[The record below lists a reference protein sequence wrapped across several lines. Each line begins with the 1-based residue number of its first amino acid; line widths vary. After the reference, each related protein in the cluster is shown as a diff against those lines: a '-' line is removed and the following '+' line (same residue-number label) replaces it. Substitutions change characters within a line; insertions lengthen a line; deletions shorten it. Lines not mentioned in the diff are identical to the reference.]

1 MTSYLALR
9 HSSGHAWKRRQVQ
22 AKWKNLLAL
31 LIVLILILASFN
43 GLVKTF
49 SIGKYLG
56 TSNWNSNSSFVA
68 VLSTTPL
75 AVFILQEDP
84 KRLVFLTLDEKT
96 YLITGNPNEP
106 IAKISFLINKSN
118 GRDLSKL
125 LSLTFRAN
133 IENYVTFKNDQK
145 INKEEAIERFKNY
158 SSLLAPFMILTGI
171 IGDDVKDTNIARLDQ
186 FKLWWQ
192 IKSVRINQLELVD
205 LSQYQEEVVYKD
217 DQKVL
222 GVDNFVLH
230 KVISK
235 YLGNENV
242 IKENLKIKVINAS
255 GIAGVGQLAAD
266 FAAGVGVNIVKIE
279 TAPNFVDK
287 SFIQT
292 SLKNKYTVRYLANIF
307 KCDIKN
313 SSESGEEVSLVIGSD
328 FASRY
333 FK

>member
-1 MTSYLALR
+1 MTDYSAR
-9 HSSGHAWKRRQVQ
+9 RSGWKRRQVQ
-22 AKWKNLLAL
+22 AKLKNLLAL
-31 LIVLILILASFN
+31 LIVSILILASFN

-56 TSNWNSNSSFVA
+56 ISNWDSNSSFVA
-68 VLSTTPL
+68 ALSTMPL

-96 YLITGNPNEP
+96 YLATGNPTEP
-106 IAKISFLINKSN
+106 IAKISSLINKSN

-125 LSLTFRAN
+125 LSLTFRVN

-145 INKEEAIERFKNY
+145 INKDEAIKWFKNY
-158 SSLLAPFMILTGI
+158 ASLATPFVILTGR
-171 IGDDVKDTNIARLDQ
+171 IGDDIKDSNITRLDQ

-192 IKSVRINQLELVD
+192 IKSIRINQLELFD
-205 LSQYQEEVVYKD
+205 LSQYWEEVVYKD

-222 GVDNFVLH
+222 GVDNIVLH

-235 YLGNENV
+235 YLENENV
-242 IKENLKIKVINAS
+242 TREYLKIKVINAS

-266 FAAGVGVNIVKIE
+266 FAAGVGVSIVKIE
-279 TAPNFVDK
+279 TAPNLVDK

-307 KCDIKN
+307 KCDIKG
-313 SSESGEEVSLVIGSD
+313 SVEDEKEVNLVVGRD
-328 FASRY
+328 FAAKY
-333 FK
+333 Y

>member
-1 MTSYLALR
+1 MTDYSAR
-9 HSSGHAWKRRQVQ
+9 RSGWKRRQVQ
-22 AKWKNLLAL
+22 AKLKNLLAL
-31 LIVLILILASFN
+31 LIVSILILASFN

-56 TSNWNSNSSFVA
+56 TSNWDSNSSFVA
-68 VLSTTPL
+68 ALSTMPL

-96 YLITGNPNEP
+96 YLATGNPNEP
-106 IAKISFLINKSN
+106 IAKISSLINKSN

-125 LSLTFRAN
+125 LSLTFRVN

-145 INKEEAIERFKNY
+145 INKDEAIKWFKNY
-158 SSLLAPFMILTGI
+158 ASLATPFVILTGR
-171 IGDDVKDTNIARLDQ
+171 IGDDIKDSNITRLDQ

-192 IKSVRINQLELVD
+192 IKSIRINQLELVD
-205 LSQYQEEVVYKD
+205 LSQYWEEVVYKD

-222 GVDNFVLH
+222 GVDNIVLH

-235 YLGNENV
+235 YLENENV
-242 IKENLKIKVINAS
+242 TREYLKIKVINAS

-292 SLKNKYTVRYLANIF
+292 SFKNKYTVRYLANIF
-307 KCDIKN
+307 KCDIKG
-313 SSESGEEVSLVIGSD
+313 SVEDEKEVNLVVGRD
-328 FASRY
+328 FAAKY
-333 FK
+333 Y